1 MSANRC
7 LLATAMLVRVGAFT
21 SSLRPLTGSRACAA
35 YPRLMCSAAA
45 DAGAAQEAITASEP
59 DKTMLIHAGSASLP
73 PLVQVPGGFL
83 PLPAVVKPPDAD
95 VLWQWEKTRGNM
107 EADTSW
113 ASVWPAAANLAA
125 LIARTPEL
133 VRGLRVCE
141 LGSGLGVAGLSA
153 AKAGATT
160 VTLVDREALAL
171 HCAMSTAEVRGLR
184 LGLQLGPAL
193 SLGLSLTLSLTLN
206 LTLGLTLTRCVVCG
220 PGRCPTGATT
230 PKLSTLRVAR
240 WQRRRR
246 RRRRRRKARR
256 RSCGRR

>member
-1 MSANRC
+1 MRC
-7 LLATAMLVRVGAFT
+7 LLSTALLVRVGAFT
-21 SSLRPLTGSRACAA
+21 SSLRPLTGSRACVA

-83 PLPAVVKPPDAD
+83 PLRAVVKPPDAD

-171 HCAMSTAEVRGLR
+171 HCAMSTAEVCGLR
-184 LGLQLGPAL
+184 FGPVL
-193 SLGLSLTLSLTLN
+193 SLILSLTL
-206 LTLGLTLTRCVVCG
+206 
-220 PGRCPTGATT
+220 
-230 PKLSTLRVAR
+230 
-240 WQRRRR
+240 
-246 RRRRRRKARR
+246 
-256 RSCGRR
+256 

>member
-1 MSANRC
+1 
-7 LLATAMLVRVGAFT
+7 
-21 SSLRPLTGSRACAA
+21 
-35 YPRLMCSAAA
+35 
-45 DAGAAQEAITASEP
+45 
-59 DKTMLIHAGSASLP
+59 MLIHAGSASLP

-83 PLPAVVKPPDAD
+83 PLMAVVKPPDAD
-95 VLWQWEKTRGNM
+95 VLWQWEQSRGNM

-171 HCAMSTAEVRGLR
+171 HCAMSTAEVCGLR
-184 LGLQLGPAL
+184 LGPDAEPQPKPLQ
-193 SLGLSLTLSLTLN
+193 SRN
-206 LTLGLTLTRCVVCG
+206 RN
-220 PGRCPTGATT
+220 
-230 PKLSTLRVAR
+230 
-240 WQRRRR
+240 
-246 RRRRRRKARR
+246 
-256 RSCGRR
+256 

>member
-1 MSANRC
+1 MRC
-7 LLATAMLVRVGAFT
+7 LLLAMVRVGAFT

-83 PLPAVVKPPDAD
+83 PLRAVVKPPDAD

-184 LGLQLGPAL
+184 FGPVL
-193 SLGLSLTLSLTLN
+193 SLILSLTL
-206 LTLGLTLTRCVVCG
+206 
-220 PGRCPTGATT
+220 
-230 PKLSTLRVAR
+230 
-240 WQRRRR
+240 
-246 RRRRRRKARR
+246 
-256 RSCGRR
+256 

>member
-1 MSANRC
+1 M
-7 LLATAMLVRVGAFT
+7 LATAILVRVGAFT
-21 SSLRPLTGSRACAA
+21 SSLRPPSGAA
-35 YPRLMCSAAA
+35 YSRLCSAAA

-83 PLPAVVKPPDAD
+83 PLRAVVKPPDAD

-171 HCAMSTAEVRGLR
+171 HCAMSTAEVV
-184 LGLQLGPAL
+184 A
-193 SLGLSLTLSLTLN
+193 
-206 LTLGLTLTRCVVCG
+206 CG
-220 PGRCPTGATT
+220 
-230 PKLSTLRVAR
+230 
-240 WQRRRR
+240 
-246 RRRRRRKARR
+246 
-256 RSCGRR
+256 

>member
-1 MSANRC
+1 
-7 LLATAMLVRVGAFT
+7 
-21 SSLRPLTGSRACAA
+21 
-35 YPRLMCSAAA
+35 MCSAAA

-83 PLPAVVKPPDAD
+83 PLRAVVKPPDAD

-171 HCAMSTAEVRGLR
+171 HCAMSTAEVCGLR

-193 SLGLSLTLSLTLN
+193 SLSLSFSKPEPKPKPN
-206 LTLGLTLTRCVVCG
+206 PNPNPHQVCG
-220 PGRCPTGATT
+220 LRTGPVPDGSDDAKAFYAQGSEVAAAEPSLPTSAALQQVGV
-230 PKLSTLRVAR
+230 RAR
-240 WQRRRR
+240 ARA
-246 RRRRRRKARR
+246 KA
-256 RSCGRR
+256 